1 MQVIVI
7 LMDETATSG
16 VVIYCGIRDMTDQGE
31 TSGYE
36 ATSDPVRILRPGQS
50 RS

>member
-7 LMDETATSG
+7 LTDETATSC
-16 VVIYCGIRDMTDQGE
+16 VVIYCGIRNMTDQGE

-36 ATSDPVRILRPGQS
+36 ATSDPVQMLRPGQW